1 MDSSYSKNSKIVNFH
16 MKFLFYRLD
25 IKKLFRI
32 LDLLNK
38 LYFGI
43 ILIFIASLKVR
54 ICRTFDKNEAN
65 ANSKALN
72 LVLKK
77 LICWFKVH
85 CLNNDFKH
93 KVGKVMIGFKIP
105 KN

>member
-1 MDSSYSKNSKIVNFH
+1 MA
-16 MKFLFYRLD
+16 
-25 IKKLFRI
+25 
-32 LDLLNK
+32 NK
-38 LYFGI
+38 
-43 ILIFIASLKVR
+43 KVR
-54 ICRTFDKNEAN
+54 ICRMFDKNEAN